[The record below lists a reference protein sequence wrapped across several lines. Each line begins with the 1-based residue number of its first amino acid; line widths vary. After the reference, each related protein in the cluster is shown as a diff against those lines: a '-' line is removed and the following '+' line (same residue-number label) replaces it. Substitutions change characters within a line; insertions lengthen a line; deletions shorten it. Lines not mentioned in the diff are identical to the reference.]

1 MHKKD
6 DVELYDNPLEELI
19 EDCYEQWEWTDWEE
33 EFISSVEDLSW
44 EQLSGKQKDKV
55 KELVKK
61 VRDHMSR

>member
-1 MHKKD
+1 MHRKD

-33 EFISSVEDLSW
+33 EFIASVEDLQW
-44 EQLSGKQKDKV
+44 DQLSGKQKDKV

-61 VRDHMSR
+61 VRDHMNR